1 MTPIIT
7 LNNKDICMARNILKW
22 FNLGLP
28 FHKAVFWISFILS
41 IVLIVAGFI
50 VPPLGAID
58 SSVLISIGEIFSFAA
73 LGAAIKAIEDGKE
86 VEIKNKDI
94 KVTVGDAGEHFDND
108 HQHHGR
114 YDDMDRP
121 FPKGDDGMDRGFLPK
136 PEDDDI

>member
-1 MTPIIT
+1 
-7 LNNKDICMARNILKW
+7 MARNILKW

-86 VEIKNKDI
+86 VEVKSKDI
-94 KVTVGDAGEHFDND
+94 KVTVGDAGEHFDNG

-121 FPKGDDGMDRGFLPK
+121 FPKGDDGRGFLPK

>member
-1 MTPIIT
+1 MV
-7 LNNKDICMARNILKW
+7 RNILRW

-86 VEIKNKDI
+86 VEVKSKDI
-94 KVTVGDAGEHFDND
+94 KVTVGDAGEHFDNG

>member
-1 MTPIIT
+1 
-7 LNNKDICMARNILKW
+7 MARNFLRW

-94 KVTVGDAGEHFDND
+94 KVTVGDAGEHFDNCHD
-108 HQHHGR
+108 HQHHGH

-121 FPKGDDGMDRGFLPK
+121 FPKGDDDRGFLPK

>member
-1 MTPIIT
+1 M
-7 LNNKDICMARNILKW
+7 
-22 FNLGLP
+22 P
-28 FHKAVFWISFILS
+28 FHRVAFWISFIIS

-50 VPPLGAID
+50 CPPLAEVA
-58 SSVLISIGEIFSFAA
+58 SSVLIACGILFGYAA

-94 KVTVGDAGEHFDND
+94 KVTVGDAGEHFDNG

-121 FPKGDDGMDRGFLPK
+121 FPKGDDCMDRGFLPK

>member
-1 MTPIIT
+1 
-7 LNNKDICMARNILKW
+7 MARNILKW

-94 KVTVGDAGEHFDND
+94 KVTVGDAGEHFDNG

-114 YDDMDRP
+114 YDDIDRP

>member
-1 MTPIIT
+1 MV
-7 LNNKDICMARNILKW
+7 RNFLKW

-94 KVTVGDAGEHFDND
+94 KVTVGDAGEHFDNNHD
-108 HQHHGR
+108 HQHHGH

-121 FPKGDDGMDRGFLPK
+121 FPKGDDDRGFLPK

>member
-1 MTPIIT
+1 
-7 LNNKDICMARNILKW
+7 MARNILKW

-121 FPKGDDGMDRGFLPK
+121 FPKGDDGMHRGFLPK

>member
-1 MTPIIT
+1 
-7 LNNKDICMARNILKW
+7 MARNILKW
-22 FNLGLP
+22 FNMGLP

-41 IVLIVAGFI
+41 IVLIMAGFI

-86 VEIKNKDI
+86 VEIKSKDV
-94 KVTVGDAGEHFDND
+94 KVTVGDAGENFDNG

>member
-1 MTPIIT
+1 
-7 LNNKDICMARNILKW
+7 MARNFLRW

-94 KVTVGDAGEHFDND
+94 KVTVGDAGEHFDNG

-121 FPKGDDGMDRGFLPK
+121 FPKGDDDRGFLPK